1 METVARSFNVLV
13 VEDYPDVA
21 DMMDAM
27 IRLLGHRASVAGTI
41 AAAIENAY
49 KESFDLFLVDHK
61 LPDGTGSDIL
71 KRIPSPQRPRAVL
84 LTAFDEASLPAA
96 MKEGFSLVLR
106 KPVDLNVLRSTIDR
120 LCQG

>member
-1 METVARSFNVLV
+1 M

-27 IRLLGHRASVAGTI
+27 IRMLGHRASVAGTI
-41 AAAIENAY
+41 AAAVENAS

-61 LPDGTGSDIL
+61 LPDGTGGDIL
-71 KRIPSPQRPRAVL
+71 KRIPPGGRPQAVL
-84 LTAFDEASLPAA
+84 LTAFDETSLAPA

-106 KPVDLNVLRSTIDR
+106 KPVDLNVLRRTIES
-120 LCQG
+120 LCAD

>member
-1 METVARSFNVLV
+1 METVGRSFNVLV

-21 DMMDAM
+21 DMMNAM

-41 AAAIENAY
+41 AAAVENAS

-61 LPDGTGSDIL
+61 LPDGIGSDIL
-71 KRIPSPQRPRAVL
+71 KKIPQPARPQAVL
-84 LTAFDEASLPAA
+84 LTAFDETSLPPS

-106 KPVDLNVLRSTIDR
+106 KPVDLNVLRETIDS
-120 LCQG
+120 LCER